1 MIYCSS
7 QCFRIGD
14 ALLRLL
20 QLKREDVVDP
30 IITRSFE
37 GLRMWT
43 LQVDWDPVI
52 KNYREITSLTKD
64 RSGANTEFTYSFGAD
79 KTTIVVLN

>member
-1 MIYCSS
+1 
-7 QCFRIGD
+7 
-14 ALLRLL
+14 
-20 QLKREDVVDP
+20 
-30 IITRSFE
+30 
-37 GLRMWT
+37 MWT